1 MRRTTAQLL
10 MILSVIF
17 VICVICVAS
26 PVSAS
31 PESDSTPPADLSPLE
46 APLDEEEQAVEDFFL
61 ELLVDEPRLC
71 CQVFSLDSR
80 SVDTLA
86 GLLFWSRIKILCKG
100 LRPTAI
106 C

>member
-1 MRRTTAQLL
+1 MRIRKVQLF
-10 MILSVIF
+10 MILSIV
-17 VICVICVAS
+17 CVVSPVGAS
-26 PVSAS
+26 PG
-31 PESDSTPPADLSPLE
+31 SDTPPPADPSPLE
-46 APLDEEEQAVEDFFL
+46 APLDEEEQIVEDLL
-61 ELLVDEPRLC
+61 ELLLDEPRLC
-71 CQVFSLDSR
+71 CQVRSLDYR